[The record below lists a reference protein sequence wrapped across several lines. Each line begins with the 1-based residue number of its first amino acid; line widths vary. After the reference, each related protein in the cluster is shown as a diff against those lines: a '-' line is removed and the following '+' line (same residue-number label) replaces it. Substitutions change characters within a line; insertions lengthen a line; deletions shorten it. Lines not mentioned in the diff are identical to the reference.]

1 VGLDINTE
9 RGQRSLKYER
19 IMLDR
24 IKNSFSVDLVETDKS
39 MDAKVDGLVL
49 KDGQLMGIFESKC
62 RDMNYVQFQQHKSW
76 LVTFDKLL
84 DGKKLSQMLRVPFLG
99 FLYLI
104 PDQMIFYWKITD
116 ETGEFNF
123 DFKVRKTKT
132 QRTIN
137 GGEAIRVNAYLPN
150 EYASEIT

>member
-9 RGQRSLKYER
+9 RGQKSLKYER
-19 IMLDR
+19 VMLDR
-24 IKNSFSVDLVETDKS
+24 IKSSFSVDLVETDKS

-99 FLYLI
+99 V
-104 PDQMIFYWKITD
+104 K
-116 ETGEFNF
+116 
-123 DFKVRKTKT
+123 
-132 QRTIN
+132 
-137 GGEAIRVNAYLPN
+137 
-150 EYASEIT
+150 